1 MRPPTKNNPA
11 PGHPT
16 ADTQTDPRRMC
27 FQQGKAVVYMPPGD
41 DSRIVTEYP
50 NGVVEDYDLASKS
63 ITRTWPDG
71 RLERFRDGDT
81 ADFQHPYVPP
91 PA

>member
-1 MRPPTKNNPA
+1 MRSPTHLPPDSPN
-11 PGHPT
+11 
-16 ADTQTDPRRMC
+16 TDSRRLC

-50 NGVVEDYDLASKS
+50 NGVVEDYEIASGS

-71 RLERFRDGDT
+71 RLEQFRAGDP
-81 ADFQHPYVPP
+81 ADLQHPHVPT